1 MHISSLRVYFA
12 IVYQLNA
19 LMMKRE
25 IATLLVGMFVA
36 QSSFAGDDISDVI
49 KQLRKDKVEAA
60 LKTRS
65 KVKVTT
71 SPDQFL
77 YQLSE
82 CLAYN
87 SKKNPQYNP
96 LKAYDFYKKIAYSD
110 YVTSK
115 RVMDIFRELQ
125 FDMET
130 VRLEVENSLIS
141 YANEKGKIET
151 FDAIINACENC
162 SYLEEAKNAKET
174 MVLNKTLK
182 GASLAEVEKFIAEYP
197 NSSQIQK
204 AIDLRDSIAFSKL
217 VKTADAYTA
226 YVERYP
232 NSKYVPK
239 IKEGLQKMSYDE
251 AKTRDDINS
260 YSKYIANYPEDSK
273 AITEFEGKIADLQK
287 YQTWK
292 IDAKYKDIRLA
303 EDTIKNKKYYLVNDF
318 GKWGVMSFEGKE
330 LIPTSFEDLSEVN
343 DDKLIAKKAGKWGVV
358 NVETGEQVLDFI
370 ANSASD
376 VMFVSKDFIAYKQ
389 GGSWGASFKGE
400 KVAIQP
406 FVSGSLSAS
415 KYKVLGGGGLAF
427 QDAGRLVICGPDGSV
442 KHDSQYDQVIWR
454 TANDIDSKFIKV
466 RSGKKYGVFNQ
477 DGELMGQVNHDM
489 LPFFDSDGVAIVKT
503 SPTTEGWIDTTGA
516 FLYHGPLQEY
526 KACATDERMVG
537 YKVNGLWG
545 FLDKTSSHV
554 NIDRQY
560 LEIGECFE
568 DGIARVKLKDGKQ
581 AYINRKTE
589 VLCSVP
595 ESQAAN
601 MKRVGKVVFLR
612 NGKNCEVFDKNG
624 KVSDIAG
631 YDFVDT
637 EVVNGMLI
645 VKKGGKVGALKGITE
660 AVPVQY
666 DDMTRFCNG
675 YSIVTLNGKK
685 GLLYYNNVIL
695 EPKYDRLL
703 DPNHFL
709 DSDCELLTSGKEAD
723 VIFVNT
729 FEGQTN
735 IKYVIKAGK
744 ILIQTPDE
752 IRLRKFNNLYT
763 AVETADMGLFNQAKT
778 GLISK
783 DGKLVVSPSYRQITA
798 LDDKYFVC
806 KTADGRMGVLDL
818 DGKEVVVPFAQNISS
833 FNGKIVVAETNG
845 DNMCYDKAGVSFLP
859 KGSDL
864 NGNIFKNK
872 KNNLYGVVDDNGNI
886 KLHTTYKK
894 ISSVDSKSAIV
905 LFNDKYGVIKF

>member
-1 MHISSLRVYFA
+1 
-12 IVYQLNA
+12 
-19 LMMKRE
+19 MKRE
-25 IATLLVGMFVA
+25 IATLLVGLFA
-36 QSSFAGDDISDVI
+36 TQASFAGDDIADVI

-60 LKTRS
+60 LKTRN

-87 SKKNPQYNP
+87 SKKNQQYNP

-115 RVMDIFRELQ
+115 RVMDIFREMQ

-130 VRLEVENSLIS
+130 VRLEVEKNLID
-141 YANEKGKIET
+141 YANQSGKIET

-162 SYLEEAKNAKET
+162 SYLDDAKNAKES

-182 GASLAEVEKFIAEYP
+182 GASLVEVEKFIAEYP

-204 AIDLRDSIAFSKL
+204 AIDLRDSIAFTQL
-217 VKTADAYTA
+217 PKTADAYTA

-260 YSKYIANYPEDSK
+260 YAKYIANYPEDSK
-273 AITEFEGKIADLQK
+273 AVSEFEKKIEDLQK

-292 IDAKYKDIRLA
+292 IEAKYKSIRMA
-303 EDTIKNKKYYLVNDF
+303 EDTVKNKKYYLVNDF
-318 GKWGVMSFEGKE
+318 GQWGVKSFEGND
-330 LIPTSFEDLSEVN
+330 LIPASFEDMSDVN
-343 DDKLIAKKAGKWGVV
+343 DGKLIAKKAGKWGVV
-358 NVETGEQVLDFI
+358 DVESGSQILDFV

-376 VMFVSKDFIAYKQ
+376 IMFVSPDFIAFKQ
-389 GGSWGASFKGE
+389 GGSWGLSYRGE
-400 KVAIQP
+400 KTAIQP

-415 KYKVLGGGGLAF
+415 KCKLLSNGSVAM
-427 QDAGRLVICGPDGSV
+427 QDAGRLVICSPDGVV

-454 TANDIDSKFIKV
+454 TGNDIDSKFVKV
-466 RSGKKYGVFNQ
+466 RNGKKYGVFGQ
-477 DGELMGQVNHDM
+477 EGELMGQINHDM
-489 LPFFDSDGVAIVKT
+489 LPFFDADGVAIIKT
-503 SPTTEGWIDTTGA
+503 SPTTEGWIDTTGT

-526 KACATDERMVG
+526 KACATEEKMVG
-537 YKVNGLWG
+537 YKVNGFWG
-545 FLDKTSSHV
+545 FLDKTSSHA

-568 DGIARVKLKDGKQ
+568 NGIARVKLKDGRH

-589 VLCSVP
+589 VICSVP
-595 ESQAAN
+595 ETQASK
-601 MKRVGKVVFLR
+601 MKRVGSVVFLR
-612 NGKNCEVFDKNG
+612 NGKNCEVYDKNG
-624 KVSDIAG
+624 KVADITG
-631 YDFVDT
+631 YDFIDS

-645 VKKGGKVGALKGITE
+645 VKKGGKVGALQGVKET
-660 AVPVQY
+660 VPVQY

-703 DPNHFL
+703 DPSHYV

-729 FEGQTN
+729 FEGQSSV
-735 IKYVIKAGK
+735 KFVIKAGK
-744 ILIQTPDE
+744 IILQTPDE
-752 IRLRKFNNLYT
+752 IRLRKFNNMYT

-778 GLISK
+778 ALVSK
-783 DGKLVVSPSYRQITA
+783 DGKLVVAPTYRQITA
-798 LDDKYFVC
+798 LDENYFAC
-806 KTADGRMGVLDL
+806 KTADGRLGVLDL
-818 DGKEVVVPFAQNISS
+818 NGNEVVVPFAQNISS
-833 FNGKIVVAETNG
+833 FNGKVVVAETNG

-872 KNNLYGVVDDNGNI
+872 KNNMYGVVDDNGDI
-886 KLHTTYKK
+886 KLHTMYKK
-894 ISSVDSKSAIV
+894 VASVDGNSAIV
-905 LFNDKYGVIKF
+905 LVNDKYGVIKF

>member
-1 MHISSLRVYFA
+1 
-12 IVYQLNA
+12 
-19 LMMKRE
+19 MKRE
-25 IATLLVGMFVA
+25 IATLLVGLFAA
-36 QSSFAGDDISDVI
+36 QASFAGDDISDVI

-130 VRLEVENSLIS
+130 VRLEVEKSLVD
-141 YANEKGKIET
+141 YATQSGKIET
-151 FDAIINACENC
+151 FEAIINACENC
-162 SYLEEAKNAKET
+162 SYLDEAKNAKES

-182 GASLAEVEKFIAEYP
+182 GASLVDVEKFIAEYP

-204 AIDLRDSIAFSKL
+204 AIDLRDSIAFTQLS
-217 VKTADAYTA
+217 KTADAYSA
-226 YVERYP
+226 YIERYP

-239 IKEGLQKMSYDE
+239 INEGLQKMSYDE

-260 YSKYIANYPEDSK
+260 YAKYIANYPEDGK
-273 AITEFEGKIADLQK
+273 AVSEFEKKIESLQE

-292 IDAKYKDIRLA
+292 IEAKYKNIRLA
-303 EDTIKNKKYYLVNDF
+303 EDTVKNKKYYLVNDF
-318 GKWGVMSFEGKE
+318 GKWGVKSFDGKDLIAVSYEDMS
-330 LIPTSFEDLSEVN
+330 DVN
-343 DDKLIAKKAGKWGVV
+343 DGKLIAKQSGKWGVID
-358 NVETGEQVLDFI
+358 VESGSQVLDFV

-376 VMFVSKDFIAYKQ
+376 IMFVSPDFIAFKQ
-389 GGSWGASFKGE
+389 GGSWGLSYRGE
-400 KVAIQP
+400 KTAIQP

-415 KYKVLGGGGLAF
+415 KYKVLGNGSVAM
-427 QDAGRLVICGPDGSV
+427 QDAGRLVICGPDGVV
-442 KHDSQYDQVIWR
+442 KHDSQYDQVTWR
-454 TANDIDSKFIKV
+454 TGNDIDSKFIKV
-466 RSGKKYGVFNQ
+466 RNGKKYGVFSQ
-477 DGELMGQVNHDM
+477 EGELMGQINHDM
-489 LPFFDSDGVAIVKT
+489 LPFFDADGVAIVKT
-503 SPTTEGWIDTTGA
+503 SPTTEGWIDTVGT

-526 KACATDERMVG
+526 KACATEEKMVG
-537 YKVNGLWG
+537 YKVNGFWG
-545 FLDKTSSHV
+545 FLDKTVNHV

-568 DGIARVKLKDGKQ
+568 NGLARVKLKDGKH
-581 AYINRKTE
+581 AYINRKTD
-589 VLCSVP
+589 VICSVP
-595 ESQAAN
+595 EAQASK
-601 MKRVGKVVFLR
+601 MKRVGSVVFLR
-612 NGKNCEVFDKNG
+612 NGNNCEVYDKNG
-624 KVSDIAG
+624 KVADIAG

-645 VKKGGKVGALKGITE
+645 VKKGGKVGALQGIKET
-660 AVPVQY
+660 VPVKY

-703 DPNHFL
+703 DPSHSL

-735 IKYVIKAGK
+735 IKFVIKAGK
-744 ILIQTPDE
+744 IILQTTDE
-752 IRLRKFNNLYT
+752 IRLRKFNNMYT

-778 GLISK
+778 ALVSK
-783 DGKLVVSPSYRQITA
+783 DGKLVVAPTYRQITA
-798 LDDKYFVC
+798 LDDNYFAC
-806 KTADGRMGVLDL
+806 KTADGRIGVLDL
-818 DGKEVVVPFAQNISS
+818 NGNEVVVPFAQNVSS

-845 DNMCYDKAGVSFLP
+845 DNMCYDKSGASFLP

-872 KNNLYGVVDDNGNI
+872 KNNMYGVVDDNGDI
-886 KLHTTYKK
+886 KLYTKYKK
-894 ISSVDSKSAIV
+894 IASVDSNSAIV